1 MIGLETVTGYVQNIL
16 FFSESSHYVIAR
28 MKIDQKK
35 DETVV
40 LVGYFEVPKRQELCR
55 FEGEYVTHPRYG
67 RQFKVSSYEKLM
79 PEGKEAVVRFLSSSL
94 FPGVGVRTATKIVE
108 DLGTDCLKQIQED
121 SQILETIDIKAE
133 IKASIR
139 RGIQKSTRL
148 NDAVKLFVGH
158 GIPLKYLLKMEAVY
172 KDLIVQKVQENPYN
186 LVRDIDGIGFRI
198 ADRIALSM
206 GINPLDTRR
215 IEAFILDLVK
225 QVCFSTQNTFTDR
238 EELFFQLFKQEPS
251 LEKEIA
257 AEAFDRLVAR
267 EDLIVEDQRIYPV
280 NLYDAELGIAKR
292 LAHLS
297 SKTAFF
303 DHQNVQK
310 DIFDIENESGIS
322 YNDEQKQA
330 IETCLSEGITLLTGG
345 PGTGKTT
352 VVNAIIRILERR
364 FPSAS
369 IILAAPTGR
378 SAKRLSELSERNATT
393 IHRLLKWD
401 LETNHFACDA
411 YNPVEGDILIV
422 DEFSM
427 VDTQLFYHLLEA
439 THRFQKIL
447 LIGDDEQLPP
457 VSPGD
462 VLRDLLLSKYF
473 ATVRLIQIH
482 RQSEQSGIIPLAYQM
497 RNGHVV
503 EQDLIGNDIKFLS
516 CYASDA
522 GQLVLQA
529 IEGAVEV
536 GYTQQDIQVL
546 APMYDGVAGIR
557 NINRILRD
565 YFNPST
571 ELKKEI
577 IIGSTIYRE
586 GDKILQ
592 LKNQPD
598 DDIYNGD
605 IGFITEIIRKNDDF
619 DRQDR
624 ILVDFDGRVVAYSG
638 LDFQNITHAYCIS
651 VHKSQGSEYAYVIML
666 IFKEYR
672 QMLRRK
678 LLYTG
683 VTRAKQQ
690 LLLIGEFDALAKGV
704 KHLERAVRKTTLQL
718 RIQQFM
724 PQQ

>member
-1 MIGLETVTGYVQNIL
+1 MIELETVTGYVHNIL
-16 FFSESSHYVIAR
+16 FFNESSHYVIAR

-35 DETVV
+35 DETVI
-40 LVGYFEVPKRQELCR
+40 LVGYFEVPKRQELCQ
-55 FEGEYVTHPRYG
+55 FIGEYVTHPRYG
-67 RQFKVSSYEKLM
+67 RQFKVTSYEKLM

-94 FPGVGVRTATKIVE
+94 FPGVGVRTATKIVDE
-108 DLGTDCLKQIQED
+108 LGTDCLKRIQED
-121 SQILETIDIKAE
+121 SKSLEAIDLKPE
-133 IKASIR
+133 IKMSIL

-172 KDLIVQKVQENPYN
+172 KDRIVQKVQENPYN

-206 GINPLDTRR
+206 GINLLDTRR

-225 QVCFSTQNTFTDR
+225 QICFSTQNTYTDVD
-238 EELFFQLFKQEPS
+238 ELFFQLNKQEPN
-251 LEKEIA
+251 LDKEA
-257 AEAFDRLVAR
+257 AEEVFDHLVAR
-267 EDLIVEDQRIYPV
+267 EELIVEEFRIYPV
-280 NLYDAELGIAKR
+280 NLYDAELGIAKH
-292 LAHLS
+292 LASLS
-297 SKTAFF
+297 YKKLFF
-303 DHQNVQK
+303 DHQHVQE
-310 DIFDIENESGIS
+310 DIIEIERESGIT

-330 IETCLSEGITLLTGG
+330 IETCLSEGVTLLTGG

-364 FPSAS
+364 FSSAN
-369 IILAAPTGR
+369 IVLTAPTGR
-378 SAKRLSELSERNATT
+378 SAKRLSELSERSATT

-411 YNPVEGDILIV
+411 SNPIEGDILIV

-439 THRFQKIL
+439 TSRFQKIL

-462 VLRDLLLSKYF
+462 VLRDLLLSKSF

-482 RQSEQSGIIPLAYQM
+482 RQAEQSGIIPLAYQM

-503 EQDLIGNDIKFLS
+503 EQDLIGNDVNFHS
-516 CYASDA
+516 CHAAEA
-522 GQLVLQA
+522 GPLVLRA
-529 IEGAVEV
+529 IEQAVEV

-557 NINRILRD
+557 NINRIIRD
-565 YFNPST
+565 YFNSPT

-577 IIGSTIYRE
+577 MIGSTTYRE

-605 IGFITEIIRKNDDF
+605 IGFITEIVHKEDDY

-624 ILVDFDGRVVAYSG
+624 ILVDFEGRLVAYSG

-666 IFKEYR
+666 IFKDYR

-690 LLLIGEFDALAKGV
+690 LLLIGEFEAFAKGV

-718 RIQQFM
+718 RIQQTM
-724 PQQ
+724 N